1 MNGMSCSVMTA
12 FRIDQEEIDTT
23 SSKSAAVVKGCMQ
36 HYQNKEDV
44 MQLKDSSPQQKLQ
57 EMCDCYLET
66 DFAAQLAAMTGKP
79 SADLKEDAVK
89 YLSLALMYGLT
100 EKARKVTL
108 KKKGGKIR
116 ARIKAVEQKIK
127 LPQPT
132 ADLFDGVIDLI
143 RGILHFDSVG
153 GSSQLVLGLRNS
165 QLDLR
170 VKLKELEE
178 KTSLKFTFPEL
189 GE

>member
-1 MNGMSCSVMTA
+1 
-12 FRIDQEEIDTT
+12 
-23 SSKSAAVVKGCMQ
+23 
-36 HYQNKEDV
+36 
-44 MQLKDSSPQQKLQ
+44 MQLKDPSLQQKLQ

-66 DFAAQLAAMTGKP
+66 DFAAQLAAMTRKP

-108 KKKGGKIR
+108 KKDGKIR

-127 LPQPT
+127 LPQP
-132 ADLFDGVIDLI
+132 APDLFDSVIDLV
-143 RGILHFDSVG
+143 RGILHFESIG
-153 GSSQLVLGLRNS
+153 GSSLLVLGLRNS

-170 VKLKELEE
+170 VKLKELED
-178 KTSLKFTFPEL
+178 KTSLTFTFPEL